1 MLLLLLLQLLLLVS
15 SALLPPHDALLPL
28 RQVRVHLLLQLHLL
42 VLLQVLLLL
51 LLRVQDVRQ
60 GQVVHLEAHPVVV
73 AVVQDDRIVGGSVQA
88 VLLLLLHV
96 WISPGWPPAHLAPGF
111 EVVISAA
118 TDHQIFLVFIFL
130 LLLLLFFRRLHS
142 LRHSKVVF
150 VCCSNSQAAGN

>member
-1 MLLLLLLQLLLLVS
+1 MRLLLLQLLLLES
-15 SALLPPHDALLPL
+15 LALLPPHDALLPL

-73 AVVQDDRIVGGSVQA
+73 AVVQDDRIVGCPVHPLL
-88 VLLLLLHV
+88 LLLLLHV
-96 WISPGWPPAHLAPGF
+96 RIPPGWPPAHLAPGF
-111 EVVISAA
+111 EVVVFAA
-118 TDHQIFLVFIFL
+118 TDHQIFLVFVFFL
-130 LLLLLFFRRLHS
+130 LLLFLRRLHS
-142 LRHSKVVF
+142 LRHSKVAF